1 MYRMVFAAAFL
12 FMVLDA
18 LAMNTDL
25 VGKWKGG
32 YETPT
37 GSGVIEVT
45 LSRQET
51 EWKAVCKFPEVD
63 DEENTFSAREL
74 KVSEMEV
81 SFLIEVENHSGQM
94 RFKGKPVGDKI
105 DGGFERFMEGKSAYI
120 GRWSIERSK

>member
-1 MYRMVFAAAFL
+1 MYRTIFAVVFLLLA
-12 FMVLDA
+12 LDA

-45 LSRQET
+45 LSHQDK

-63 DEENTFSAREL
+63 DEENTFLAEEL

-81 SFLIEVENHSGQM
+81 SFLIEVENKSGQM
-94 RFKGKPVGDKI
+94 RFKGKPVGEKI
-105 DGGFERFMEGKSAYI
+105 EGRFERFIEGKSVYT
-120 GRWSIERSK
+120 GLWNIERSK